1 VRLSVPVG
9 LRSTLLQPW
18 FGATGLLVRLAALVL
33 VLAGCSSSS
42 EPSATETEPSA
53 THTERSATYT
63 GGACEYDIPS
73 EFGLNSTVTFTVTN
87 ESDTPLVGFAVRPF
101 PEGTTPEEVLD
112 EGVFEFVSKE
122 NFGAFL
128 KSPSAV
134 GTSRQLTV
142 TFDEP
147 GQWGLNCFD
156 ESGGD
161 HGGEGLDY
169 VKMFTVTE

>member
-1 VRLSVPVG
+1 MRRVLGFS
-9 LRSTLLQPW
+9 RSHRMPMGHRT
-18 FGATGLLVRLAALVL
+18 TALVVVL
-33 VLAGCSSSS
+33 VVALTSCGSSS
-42 EPSATETEPSA
+42 EL
-53 THTERSATYT
+53 SATYT

-73 EFGLNSTVTFTVTN
+73 EFDLNSTVTFTVTN

-112 EGVFEFVSKE
+112 EGVFEFVSKAG
-122 NFGAFL
+122 FVSFL
-128 KSPSAV
+128 KSPSDV

-142 TFDEP
+142 TFVTP

-169 VKMFTVTE
+169 VGMFTVTE